1 MMKIKSLGGFAA
13 LALVALA
20 SCQSTDRT
28 VRLGLTQSEAR
39 DPEGNADYADLTRT
53 RGGEIQ
59 VSSGN
64 VVALVH
70 VSGTDSEAFGEN
82 ADLYRVSFGMGAE
95 YGYDIGAVRVIG
107 QAGVMATALEAD
119 LRSFERTQSEVG
131 AFIGLGVEAEVADG
145 INLFLIGRPL
155 EPSVNFG
162 GSDLD
167 ARTILF
173 GVGFDF

>member
-1 MMKIKSLGGFAA
+1 MMKIKSLGLAA

-28 VRLGLTQSEAR
+28 VRLGLAQSEGR
-39 DPEGNADYADLTRT
+39 DPEGAASFADLSRT

-59 VSSGN
+59 VSSDN
-64 VVALVH
+64 IVALVH
-70 VSGTDSEAFGEN
+70 LSGTDSDAFGTN
-82 ADLYRVSFGMGAE
+82 ADLYRVSLGMGLE
-95 YGYDIGAVRVIG
+95 YGYDMGPVRAIG
-107 QAGVMATALEAD
+107 QVGVMATAMEGD
-119 LRSFERTQSEVG
+119 IRTFERTESEVG

-162 GSDLD
+162 DKDLD
-167 ARTILF
+167 ANTILF